1 MVDIPLP
8 TSTTKDSPQRGGSG
22 RLVNAILEQLPD
34 GRVIRKRAPG
44 LVQFTTSASASIHC
58 RGMLSVDDA
67 TLLILY
73 DGVLEVCDAAGVSTA
88 LGPLVGSD
96 VATMARNLK
105 TPTPDIVIVADNL
118 AYEATTGSAPIPY
131 TDATIGNPNSVCY
144 GDGYFFFTYPNGEC
158 QASALNG
165 TALNPLD
172 AIQVNSSPSQLLR
185 GVYFA
190 QTLFLFTEE
199 TIEAW
204 TDTANPT
211 GFPFSRVS
219 VIKRGLIHHAAIA
232 GYEAKFT
239 STLIFV
245 GNDDIVY
252 LLRGYE
258 PVRISTSDIERRIS
272 NLADKTT
279 LRACVYMSEGHAIWQ
294 LTSSDFTLCYDI
306 TNSYWLER
314 DSLGQS
320 FSRIEVGVY
329 AFGGWLVGDHATG
342 LVGRVSANAFS
353 EYGQTLTY
361 TVQSLPVD
369 KFPAYTIVRR
379 ADFNFIV
386 GVGLAPTT
394 DPADPVTD
402 YAVDPQV
409 NISWSDDG
417 GASFTMPLLRSLG
430 KIGDNIQSVT
440 VLRSGQAKRYGR
452 VWRVS
457 VSDPVYVGLFAAN
470 MDQR

>member
-8 TSTTKDSPQRGGSG
+8 VSTTKDSPQRGGSG
-22 RLVNAILEQLPD
+22 RLINAILEQLPD

-44 LVQFTTSASASIHC
+44 MFQFTTSASASFHC
-58 RGMLSVDDA
+58 RGMLLVDDDN
-67 TLLILY
+67 LLILY
-73 DGVLEVCDAAGVSTA
+73 DGILEVCDAAGVSTA
-88 LGPLVGSD
+88 LGPLGGAD

-105 TPTPDIVIVADNL
+105 TPTPDIVIVANNI
-118 AYEATTGSAPIPY
+118 AYEATTTGAPVPY

-158 QASALNG
+158 QASAINDVV
-165 TALNPLD
+165 LNPLD
-172 AIQVNSSPSQLLR
+172 AIQVNSSPSLLLR

-219 VIKRGLIHHAAIA
+219 VIKRGLIHHAALA
-232 GYEAKFT
+232 GYEPGFT

-245 GNDDIVY
+245 GNDNIVY
-252 LLRGYE
+252 LLRGYD
-258 PVRISTSDIERRIS
+258 PIRISTSDIERRIS

-306 TNSYWLER
+306 TNSYWFER
-314 DSLGQS
+314 ASLGQD

-342 LVGRVSANAFS
+342 LVGRVSANTFS
-353 EYGQTLTY
+353 EYGETLTC

-369 KFPAYTIVRR
+369 KFPSYTIVRR

-386 GVGLAPTT
+386 GVGLAPTI
-394 DPADPVTD
+394 DPVDPVTD

-430 KIGDNIQSVT
+430 KIGDSIQSVT

-457 VSDPVYVGLFAAN
+457 VSDPVYCGLFSAT
-470 MDQR
+470 MEQS